1 MKYISRYRYPIDY
14 KDFLYYI
21 NSIQNL
27 NENESTFMNSV
38 SSYLDCNYVKLLNRG
53 RSALFLA
60 LKAIGVKP
68 GDKVICPALTCLVVP
83 EMILRIRAVPSIVDV
98 NILTNNIDVEKLK
111 DSIGP
116 GTKAIIPI
124 HLFGNP
130 ADMSTIMDLA
140 EDKNLS
146 VIEDAAQAMGAEY
159 NNRKVGTF
167 GHASIFSLG
176 HGKNIS
182 TMEGGILCINDES
195 LIKKVNE
202 LYASLRYQNYFR
214 EVLNLSCMVGFYVI
228 SDPLIYNFFQNYVL
242 DKIDKREIKSFENI
256 ESLYNGCCD
265 TSVDSSR
272 MNKLLAGIGLLE
284 FKKLDKFNDI
294 RISNANYL
302 TSKIIQDR
310 IALPYA
316 EKKCKH
322 VFLRYAIRLNKK
334 SVGSTRN
341 DIIGLLRSKG
351 VDADIP
357 YFNIKKHNILYEN
370 LIEKKKFPI
379 AEQIVDSMFCIPLHP
394 SLSKEDM
401 DYILEL
407 LNNIC

>member
-1 MKYISRYRYPIDY
+1 M
-14 KDFLYYI
+14 
-21 NSIQNL
+21 NL
-27 NENESTFMNSV
+27 NENESTFVNGV
-38 SSYLDCNYVKLLNRG
+38 YSYLGCNNVKLLNRG

-83 EMILRIRAVPSIVDV
+83 EMILRTGAVPSIVDV
-98 NILTNNIDVEKLK
+98 NILTYNIDEEKLK

-116 GTKAIIPI
+116 DTKAIIPI

-130 ADMSTIMDLA
+130 ADMGTIMDLA
-140 EDKNLS
+140 EDKRLI

-182 TMEGGILCINDES
+182 TMDGGILCINDES

-214 EVLNLSCMVGFYVI
+214 EVLNFSGMIGFYAL
-228 SDPLIYNFFQNYVL
+228 SDPLIYKFFQNYVL
-242 DKIDKREIKSFENI
+242 NKIDRREIKSFENI
-256 ESLYNGCCD
+256 ESLYNGCCN
-265 TSVDSSR
+265 TFVDSYK
-272 MNKLLAGIGLLE
+272 MNKLLAGIGFLQL
-284 FKKLDKFNDI
+284 KKLDKFNDI

-302 TSKIIQDR
+302 TSKIKNDGLS
-310 IALPYA
+310 LPYV

-322 VFLRYAIRLNKK
+322 VFLRYAMRLNEK
-334 SVGSTRN
+334 SFSSARK

-357 YFNIKKHNILYEN
+357 YLNIKKHNIIYKN
-370 LIEKKKFPI
+370 LIEKNFPI
-379 AEQIVDSMFCIPLHP
+379 AEEIVDSMLCIPLHP

-401 DYILEL
+401 DYIVDL
-407 LNNIC
+407 LNNIS